1 MKNKQ
6 NKKTT
11 NQSIIETMLNSK
23 GRYFGLYT
31 KSGDSLNARFV
42 QETPSYVTV
51 YDRNRNSLRKFLK
64 TNISGV
70 YFQGTSVGEV
80 F

>member
-6 NKKTT
+6 NNKTT
-11 NQSIIETMLNSK
+11 NRVIETILNSR

-64 TNISGV
+64 SNISGV
-70 YFQGTSVGEV
+70 YFQGSSVGET